1 LDDRSV
7 PNPIEGIVK
16 HLNILRRLAAFEP
29 LMKSPEVQAAMMS
42 LKPGTSSS
50 DEVENEH
57 PHAEQWLYVV
67 SGSGLAKVGR
77 RSMRIKEGDLL
88 LIPKKVP
95 HRISNTG
102 RARLTTLNFYSP
114 SAYTRE
120 GNVKSSVSDS
130 N

>member
-1 LDDRSV
+1 LHDESAR
-7 PNPIEGIVK
+7 NPIEGIVK
-16 HLNILRRLAAFEP
+16 HLNILRRTEAFQP
-29 LMKSPEVQAAMMS
+29 LMESPGLQAAMMS
-42 LKPGTSSS
+42 LKPGASSS
-50 DEVENEH
+50 DKVENEH
-57 PHAEQWLYVV
+57 PRAEQWLYVV
-67 SGSGLAKVGR
+67 SGSGVAKVGR
-77 RSMRIKEGDLL
+77 RSVRIKKGDLL
-88 LIPKKVP
+88 FIPKKVP